1 MTVKRLTRKPPTS
14 YPNRKGPT
22 VMDVQAAD
30 TPVRLI
36 KDLNNGTVDPT
47 PLSAKQR
54 KAVLILTANGKRT
67 SAELG
72 ILLGCPASSVRRLM
86 SEIRREVGREVRTWS
101 TEEVLGSMAMTA
113 EKCSAMA
120 MDQED
125 PQLAW
130 AIERDKVKILQ
141 SLGVVTPDN
150 PSDGVRVTI
159 EALGNSYARATAI
172 LGKALDPR
180 LTGRVEQEPEDVMVL
195 ATRTID
201 VPEDDG

>member
-1 MTVKRLTRKPPTS
+1 MTVRRLTKKPIVRLPGRAKPTLPS
-14 YPNRKGPT
+14 IG
-22 VMDVQAAD
+22 AAD

-36 KDLNNGTVDPT
+36 KDLNAGRVDPSSLT
-47 PLSAKQR
+47 TKQR
-54 KAVLILTANGKRT
+54 KAVLVLTANGKRT

-72 ILLGCPASSVRRLM
+72 LLLGCPASSVRRLM
-86 SEIRREVGREVRTWS
+86 SEIRKEVGREVRQWS
-101 TEEVLGSMAMTA
+101 VEEVLGSMAMTA

-141 SLGVVTPDN
+141 SLGVVAPDN
-150 PSDGVRVTI
+150 PQDGVRVTI

-180 LTGRVEQEPEDVMVL
+180 LTGRVEQAPEDVMVIGQ
-195 ATRTID
+195 RTVD